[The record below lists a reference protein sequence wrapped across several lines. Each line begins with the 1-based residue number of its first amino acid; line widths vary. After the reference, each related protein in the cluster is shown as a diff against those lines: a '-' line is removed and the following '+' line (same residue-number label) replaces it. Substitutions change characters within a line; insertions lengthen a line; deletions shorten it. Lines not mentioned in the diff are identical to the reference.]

1 MENVFFTVY
10 FHDLFHG
17 DTKITRGD
25 QGLQG
30 ITKSYR
36 VLQRVTRGYNK
47 LQRVREKYRRL
58 AFLTSTFPDTFS
70 SSIMHKT

>member
-1 MENVFFTVY
+1 MENGFFTVY

-25 QGLQG
+25 KGLQG

-36 VLQRVTRGYNK
+36 GLQRVTRGYNK
-47 LQRVREKYRRL
+47 LQRVREEYRRL
-58 AFLTSTFPDTFS
+58 TFLTSTSPDTFS